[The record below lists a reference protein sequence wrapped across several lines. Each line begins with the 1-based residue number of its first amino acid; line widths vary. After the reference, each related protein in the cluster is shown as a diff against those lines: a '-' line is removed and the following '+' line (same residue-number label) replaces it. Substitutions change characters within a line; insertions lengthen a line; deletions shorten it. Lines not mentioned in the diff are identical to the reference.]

1 MINFSV
7 LRGCSVKK
15 KNLTQW
21 APSSKKKQTA
31 TLVYIF
37 QRYIKT
43 SQRRQSVFFLLLLF
57 HRREGMWTLYLPS
70 IPGCI
75 TAHCRLPRFD
85 LPGVYNRRL
94 GRARATLFFLKPP
107 PPHTHTHTDTHSVW
121 KRWQTL
127 PFALCVSLLVSV
139 CCWPDCRQL
148 HVSTLSDNSGA
159 GTCFWSGG

>member
-107 PPHTHTHTDTHSVW
+107 PPPHTPTHRHTLCMKEMTNS
-121 KRWQTL
+121 
-127 PFALCVSLLVSV
+127 ALCLVCFPPRVSV
-139 CCWPDCRQL
+139 LLTRLQAAACLHTVRQ
-148 HVSTLSDNSGA
+148 
-159 GTCFWSGG
+159 